1 LVWRNEKDGFVT
13 EPIVGDVPDL
23 IIEPVDEN
31 RARFL
36 GDRLRRAF
44 DEVTAEPLPDAFAE
58 LLRRLE

>member
-1 LVWRNEKDGFVT
+1 VT

-23 IIEPVDEN
+23 NIEPVDKN
-31 RARFL
+31 RARSL

-44 DEVTAEPLPDAFAE
+44 DEVIAEPLPEAFAE

>member
-1 LVWRNEKDGFVT
+1 VT

-23 IIEPVDEN
+23 HIEPVDES

-44 DEVTAEPLPDAFAE
+44 DEVIAEPLPEAFAE